1 MRDFSPSGAAGP
13 SKLRET
19 LLAGAKGRQKVAVQ
33 LQVSLVNARRS
44 PQVDLFVPD
53 AKVWSMLDYLC
64 PEKRRQA
71 LRGRNLPRDIRAEV
85 RQGALALER

>member
-1 MRDFSPSGAAGP
+1 MKVAEQFQAPQV
-13 SKLRET
+13 KLR
-19 LLAGAKGRQKVAVQ
+19 LA
-33 LQVSLVNARRS
+33 
-44 PQVDLFVPD
+44 PQVDCFVSGTV
-53 AKVWSMLDYLC
+53 AWSMLQFDC

>member
-1 MRDFSPSGAAGP
+1 M
-13 SKLRET
+13 
-19 LLAGAKGRQKVAVQ
+19 
-33 LQVSLVNARRS
+33 LQF
-44 PQVDLFVPD
+44 D
-53 AKVWSMLDYLC
+53 C

>member
-13 SKLRET
+13 SKLHEM
-19 LLAGAKGRQKVAVQ
+19 LLAGAKACQKVAEQPSSIGQTLTRSSVNGF
-33 LQVSLVNARRS
+33 VSGAVA
-44 PQVDLFVPD
+44 
-53 AKVWSMLDYLC
+53 WSMLQFKH

-85 RQGALALER
+85 RQGAQASKR

>member
-1 MRDFSPSGAAGP
+1 M
-13 SKLRET
+13 
-19 LLAGAKGRQKVAVQ
+19 
-33 LQVSLVNARRS
+33 LQYV
-44 PQVDLFVPD
+44 
-53 AKVWSMLDYLC
+53 Y